1 MINSSHTNES
11 DIHNN
16 GGASSPSMHGGTRDT
31 PKGEFRNF
39 LSDIEDLIKATTSM
53 SGDDLARAKAALN
66 ARIVKAKQSVEKMG
80 DDIAAQARHTAEVTN
95 SYVHERPWQSMGI
108 VAAVGILI
116 GVALA
121 RRK

>member
-1 MINSSHTNES
+1 MINSSNSNES
-11 DIHNN
+11 DVRNN
-16 GGASSPSMHGGTRDT
+16 SGASSPSMHAGTRET

-53 SGDDLARAKAALN
+53 SGDDLARAKTALN

>member
-1 MINSSHTNES
+1 MINSANTNES
-11 DIHNN
+11 
-16 GGASSPSMHGGTRDT
+16 GARNSSGSSSPSMQAGTGET

-53 SGDDLARAKAALN
+53 SGDDLVQAKAALN
-66 ARIVKAKQSVEKMG
+66 ARILKAKQSVEKMG
-80 DDIAAQARHTAEVTN
+80 DDIAAQARHTAEATN

-108 VAAVGILI
+108 VAAVGLLV

-121 RRK
+121 CRK